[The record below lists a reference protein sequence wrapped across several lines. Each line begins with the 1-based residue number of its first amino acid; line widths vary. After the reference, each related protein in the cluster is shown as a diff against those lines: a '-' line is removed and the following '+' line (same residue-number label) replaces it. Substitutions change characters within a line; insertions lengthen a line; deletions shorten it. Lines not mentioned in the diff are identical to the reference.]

1 MKLHPSQIAALIQ
14 RGTPSFP
21 YRDPQSA
28 MIIPEIDL
36 SEKELIVLAQL
47 NRFSF
52 EGEMFRLNHR
62 ALGRLGCCGDCEQT
76 LFTTYLDLIE
86 EALGLKPEL
95 ALHSRDAKVQGI
107 EELARF
113 LQKEKK
119 MHFADVITF
128 IAALVTFCHK
138 AQRALANQI
147 AWQPYHPGYVPKTA

>member
-21 YRDPQSA
+21 YHAPQSA

-47 NRFSF
+47 SRFNF
-52 EGEMFRLNHR
+52 ENEMFFLRHR
-62 ALGRLGCCGDCEQT
+62 ALGRLGCCGDCEQL
-76 LFTTYLDLIE
+76 LFTIYKDLIE
-86 EALGLKPEL
+86 EVLGLKPEL
-95 ALHSRDAKVQGI
+95 ALHSKDAKMHGL
-107 EELARF
+107 EELASF
-113 LQKEKK
+113 LQEKK
-119 MHFADVITF
+119 GMCFADIITL

-138 AQRALANQI
+138 AKRALANQI